1 MRHANDHRKLGR
13 NPAHR
18 KALLRNLMNSLVL
31 AERIETTVPKAKEL
45 RRLGDRLIT
54 LGKRGT
60 LHARRRAFALLS
72 NKAATDKLFET
83 LAGRFTAR
91 DGGYTRIVRTG
102 FRVGDGAEMAIIEY
116 LPAEEKKAA
125 KGKKKAG
132 AKKGGEKAAPKEKTA
147 RAKAAPKE
155 KGEAKGRAKKAAAP
169 AKEGKTPRAPRKRPA
184 DS

>member
-31 AERIETTVPKAKEL
+31 SERIETTVPKAKEL

-72 NKAATDKLFET
+72 SKAATDKLFES
-83 LAGRFTAR
+83 LAGRFTERA
-91 DGGYTRIVRTG
+91 GGYTRIVRTG
-102 FRVGDGAEMAIIEY
+102 YRVGDGAEMAIIEY
-116 LPAEEKKAA
+116 LPAEEKKGAA
-125 KGKKKAG
+125 KGKKKA
-132 AKKGGEKAAPKEKTA
+132 
-147 RAKAAPKE
+147 
-155 KGEAKGRAKKAAAP
+155 AKKAPPEKKAARGKGDKAAQP
-169 AKEGKTPRAPRKRPA
+169 EGKKAAKRTAKKADAPSREGKSPRTPRKKPA
-184 DS
+184 ES